1 MIHFQYSVCWIECLK
16 KGGRFVPIVG
26 KKIVIRLFL
35 NVKRKMRELF
45 ECINE
50 YPFISLCLATWICI
64 IVGIFFDKD

>member
-1 MIHFQYSVCWIECLK
+1 
-16 KGGRFVPIVG
+16 
-26 KKIVIRLFL
+26 
-35 NVKRKMRELF
+35 MRELF